1 MKDQLHKVYLKKKAA
16 VKAAFSFALKGE
28 LISSWKIKTL
38 WFIIIHK

>member
-28 LISSWKIKTL
+28 PNFKLEDKNVMVYNYS
-38 WFIIIHK
+38 